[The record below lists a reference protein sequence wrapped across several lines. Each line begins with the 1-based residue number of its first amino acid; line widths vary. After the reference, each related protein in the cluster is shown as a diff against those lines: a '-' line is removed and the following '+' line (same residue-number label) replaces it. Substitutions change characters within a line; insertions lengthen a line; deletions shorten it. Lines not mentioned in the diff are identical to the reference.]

1 MTDNALPRRSIVALA
16 GAGAAVPLLAA
27 CGSKG
32 NQVAG
37 DPNAPASTPA
47 TSAATT
53 GTGGG
58 NAPSGTQLGATS
70 AIPVGGGAVFA
81 SESVVVTQ
89 PTKGQFKCFSSICT
103 HAGCSVAAG
112 ATLDCPCHGSKFS
125 ITDGSVLQGPA
136 ATALPEKKITVSGGE
151 IYLQA

>member
-1 MTDNALPRRSIVALA
+1 MTDNAVPRRSVVALA
-16 GAGAAVPLLAA
+16 GAGVAVPLLAA
-27 CGSKG
+27 CGSNN

-37 DPNAPASTPA
+37 DPNTPA
-47 TSAATT
+47 PTATGT

-58 NAPSGTQLGATS
+58 SAGTPLGATS

-103 HAGCSVAAG
+103 HAGCAVAAG

-136 ATALPEKKITVSGGE
+136 ATALPEKQITVSGGE
-151 IYLQA
+151 IFLQA